1 MHLLQI
7 CSKESELSMNN
18 ATKVW
23 IHSLAVAAIG
33 GAAGALGLVIV
44 SPSSVTWTL
53 AGARSLG
60 EAALIGAV
68 IPVLALLKQSPL
80 PGNTTDST
88 KQT

>member
-23 IHSLAVAAIG
+23 IHSLVVAAIG

-60 EAALIGAV
+60 EIALIGAV
-68 IPVLALLKQSPL
+68 VPVLAFLKQSPL
-80 PGNTTDST
+80 PVNTTDST

>member
-1 MHLLQI
+1 MHLLQT

-18 ATKVW
+18 TTKVW
-23 IHSLAVAAIG
+23 IHSLVAAAIG
-33 GAAGALGLVIV
+33 GAASALGLIIV

-60 EAALIGAV
+60 EVALIGAV

-80 PGNTTDST
+80 PADTMDST

>member
-1 MHLLQI
+1 MHLLQT

-18 ATKVW
+18 TTKVW
-23 IHSLAVAAIG
+23 IHSLVAAAIG
-33 GAAGALGLVIV
+33 GAASALGLIIV

-60 EAALIGAV
+60 EVALIGAV
-68 IPVLALLKQSPL
+68 IPVLALLKQSTL
-80 PGNTTDST
+80 PADTTDST

>member
-18 ATKVW
+18 TTKVW

-44 SPSSVTWTL
+44 SPTTVTWTI
-53 AGARSLG
+53 AGAGSLG
-60 EAALIGAV
+60 EVALIGAV
-68 IPVLALLKQSPL
+68 IPVLALLQKSPL